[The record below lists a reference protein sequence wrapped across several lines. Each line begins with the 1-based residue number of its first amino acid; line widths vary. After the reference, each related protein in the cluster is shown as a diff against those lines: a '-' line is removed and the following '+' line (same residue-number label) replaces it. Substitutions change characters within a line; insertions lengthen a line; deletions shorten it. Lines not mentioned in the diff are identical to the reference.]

1 MRELVTQ
8 AEYARHRGVT
18 KQAVSKAVKA
28 GKIRLLDGLID
39 PREADQTW
47 LRRDVQTSAPPVQ
60 GPAVRPAAPAPEG
73 PRLTAADYWEAKAA
87 RERAQAAL
95 AELELAEREG
105 KLVDAG
111 EMVAGQFEIFR
122 QLRDALMAT
131 PERVAAEF
139 PAETAALVYEAT
151 AREIRQVL
159 EACVARF
166 SADPS

>member
-47 LRRDVQTSAPPVQ
+47 LRRDVQTSAPPIQV
-60 GPAVRPAAPAPEG
+60 PAVRPAAPAPEG
-73 PRLTAADYWEAKAA
+73 PRLTAADYWEAKTQ

-105 KLVDAG
+105 KLIDAG
-111 EMVAGQFEIFR
+111 EASAVNFDIIR
-122 QLRDALMAT
+122 QLRDALLAA
-131 PERVAAEF
+131 PERIAADF
-139 PAETAALVYEAT
+139 PGDIAARVSESSS
-151 AREIRQVL
+151 REIRQAI
-159 EACVARF
+159 EAAIARF
-166 SADPS
+166 SPESS